1 MTFSKFQAEEHFL
14 GLLTNFKPFFKFY
27 EVRQK
32 SKIDAPKLEISEI
45 DSEVTTICKKGYFL
59 SKPKVFSRS

>member
-1 MTFSKFQAEEHFL
+1 M